1 MMLSKKAIGRRFG
14 LLAAFVAAL
23 LIACTGVVLAQ
34 SSSSSSSSSSSTANS
49 GYENTTVTPSDATQA
64 GAA

>member
-34 SSSSSSSSSSSTANS
+34 SSSSSSTANS

>member
-34 SSSSSSSSSSSTANS
+34 SSSSSSSSSTANS

>member
-34 SSSSSSSSSSSTANS
+34 SSSSSSSTANS

>member
-23 LIACTGVVLAQ
+23 LIAWTGVVLAQ
-34 SSSSSSSSSSSTANS
+34 SSSSSSSTANS

>member
-23 LIACTGVVLAQ
+23 LIACTVVVLAQ
-34 SSSSSSSSSSSTANS
+34 SSSSSSTANS

>member
-34 SSSSSSSSSSSTANS
+34 SSSSSSSSTANS